1 MWSSHLVGKY
11 RKNGKKKIQKQAG
24 NSASWT
30 QVREFNLIILY
41 LLVCATAWPLIYIDC
56 IDLRDITL
64 LLYDCIQL

>member
-24 NSASWT
+24 NSASGT

-41 LLVCATAWPLIYIDC
+41 LLVWATTWPLIYIDC
-56 IDLRDITL
+56 IDLHDITL
-64 LLYDCIQL
+64 LVYDCIQL

>member
-1 MWSSHLVGKY
+1 M
-11 RKNGKKKIQKQAG
+11 KNGKKKIQKQAG

-56 IDLRDITL
+56 IT
-64 LLYDCIQL
+64 

>member
-1 MWSSHLVGKY
+1 MWSSHLIGKY

-41 LLVCATAWPLIYIDC
+41 LLVCATTWPLIYIDC
-56 IDLRDITL
+56 IDLHDITL
-64 LLYDCIQL
+64 LVYNCIQL

>member
-1 MWSSHLVGKY
+1 M
-11 RKNGKKKIQKQAG
+11 KNGKKENQNQAG

-56 IDLRDITL
+56 IDIHNTILV
-64 LLYDCIQL
+64 YNCIQL